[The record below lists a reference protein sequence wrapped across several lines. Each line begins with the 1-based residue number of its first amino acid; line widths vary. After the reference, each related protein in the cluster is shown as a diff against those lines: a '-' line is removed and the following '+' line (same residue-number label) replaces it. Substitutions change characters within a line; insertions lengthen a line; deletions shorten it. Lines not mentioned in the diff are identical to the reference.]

1 MHAVTGNVHII
12 TLTTNWEQ
20 NITSMAHQL
29 PGYKMHCQKF
39 SYCKDVIFLMPKIAG
54 HFILELT
61 QWWCNPITIST
72 TNNKAKITSKLN
84 PSHPHNIFPMIQF
97 NITFPFLA
105 QSSRLS
111 SYPCISCFPHP
122 DWQKQVLSYKS
133 TVAWLDDFFVFKSYQ
148 DH

>member
-1 MHAVTGNVHII
+1 
-12 TLTTNWEQ
+12 
-20 NITSMAHQL
+20 
-29 PGYKMHCQKF
+29 MHCQKF

>member
-61 QWWCNPITIST
+61 Q
-72 TNNKAKITSKLN
+72 
-84 PSHPHNIFPMIQF
+84 
-97 NITFPFLA
+97 
-105 QSSRLS
+105 
-111 SYPCISCFPHP
+111 
-122 DWQKQVLSYKS
+122 
-133 TVAWLDDFFVFKSYQ
+133 
-148 DH
+148 